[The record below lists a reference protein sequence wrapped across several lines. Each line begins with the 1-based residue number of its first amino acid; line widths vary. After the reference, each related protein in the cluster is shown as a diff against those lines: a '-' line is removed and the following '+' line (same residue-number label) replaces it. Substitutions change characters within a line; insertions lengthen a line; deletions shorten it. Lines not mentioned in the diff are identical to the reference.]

1 MNIERTYQIII
12 NDYNLEK
19 LKIEEDIEATI
30 NTPMDISD
38 KLIKIKTLINN
49 LTMVENNLNKFI
61 TLIGEEK
68 K

>member
-1 MNIERTYQIII
+1 
-12 NDYNLEK
+12 
-19 LKIEEDIEATI
+19 
-30 NTPMDISD
+30 MDISD